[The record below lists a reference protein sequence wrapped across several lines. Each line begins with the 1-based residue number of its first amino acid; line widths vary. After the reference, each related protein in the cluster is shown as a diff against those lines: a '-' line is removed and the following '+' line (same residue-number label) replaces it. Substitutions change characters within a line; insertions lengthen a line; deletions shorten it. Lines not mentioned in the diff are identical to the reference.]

1 MIKSNPCFQEFL
13 RKKNTEAY
21 IDGPC
26 ESLKSICIG
35 SPVKNTSVKC
45 RLSDILSE
53 EIQTSDEEPPVQ
65 QRRLSDTEDKDVQST
80 SQLNYGEV
88 ERTSTSLI
96 KENKKKE
103 EIKTALVSTASNA
116 YTLSYVLLVICI
128 AFYCH

>member
-1 MIKSNPCFQEFL
+1 MDHV
-13 RKKNTEAY
+13 R
-21 IDGPC
+21 
-26 ESLKSICIG
+26 LKSICIG

>member
-1 MIKSNPCFQEFL
+1 MIKSYPCFQEFL

-103 EIKTALVSTASNA
+103 EIKAALVSTASNA